1 MPGTIIDMSKIK
13 QVLQLSM
20 NGISNHQIAKALSID
35 KETVNNYISKAKRET
50 LSFKELIKL
59 DDPVLERRFHFGNP
73 AYSDERLQTFMELLP
88 FFVEELSNKHVTRY
102 NVWQNY
108 REAYPNGY
116 GRSQFFF
123 HLGQNLEAKKKP
135 STVLYGSYNP
145 GEKIFVDFAGD
156 TLSYVN
162 RDSGEIIKIQVFV
175 ASMPYT
181 DYAFA
186 MCVPSQKVEDFLY
199 ALRMCFEYLGGV
211 PKIVVTDNLKSA
223 VIKADKYEPTLNKAL
238 EDMGNHY
245 GFVVIP
251 CQPASPTQKAL
262 VENQVK
268 LIYHRIY
275 SKLRNRQFFSLQEIN
290 EAVWELLKAHNQ
302 TRMQQRTYSREEHFF
317 SVEKGVLK
325 PLPATPYQMRYYSD
339 VTVQQNS
346 HVYLSRDKHYY
357 SVPYILIGR
366 RAKIIYTSEDISC

>member
-1 MPGTIIDMSKIK
+1 MPE
-13 QVLQLSM
+13 
-20 NGISNHQIAKALSID
+20 NSI
-35 KETVNNYISKAKRET
+35 
-50 LSFKELIKL
+50 F
-59 DDPVLERRFHFGNP
+59 
-73 AYSDERLQTFMELLP
+73 
-88 FFVEELSNKHVTRY
+88 ELS
-102 NVWQNY
+102 
-108 REAYPNGY
+108 G
-116 GRSQFFF
+116 F
-123 HLGQNLEAKKKP
+123 LG
-135 STVLYGSYNP
+135 
-145 GEKIFVDFAGD
+145 AGH
-156 TLSYVN
+156 
-162 RDSGEIIKIQVFV
+162 
-175 ASMPYT
+175 
-181 DYAFA
+181 
-186 MCVPSQKVEDFLY
+186 
-199 ALRMCFEYLGGV
+199 LGGV

-245 GFVVIP
+245 EFVVIP